1 MEELI
6 KATAWRMT
14 PPSAYG
20 SFHLSFF
27 LIGLLVSLGLAILLR
42 RTTDRQNKVV
52 LLVCGL
58 FLVLSEIYKHLFY
71 YYVVGE
77 GSYPWWIFPFQLCS
91 VPMYI
96 CLIAPFLKKGGV
108 QQALYNFMI
117 SYNFLGGFVA
127 FLEPSGLVHG
137 YWTLTLHAFT
147 WHMLL
152 VFIGLYLVM
161 SGRAGRR
168 ISDFKPVVLS
178 FVVMCAIAFCINL
191 ILWQVAKGDINMFY
205 VGPATSPIVVF
216 KDIAEKYG
224 WYVNTPIYMALMT
237 LGAFIFYAPFC
248 ALRRH
253 MDKKR
258 LTARPA

>member
-117 SYNFLGGFVA
+117 SYNFLGGLCGVFRTQR
-127 FLEPSGLVHG
+127 LGSR
-137 YWTLTLHAFT
+137 
-147 WHMLL
+147 LL
-152 VFIGLYLVM
+152 DADAARL
-161 SGRAGRR
+161 
-168 ISDFKPVVLS
+168 
-178 FVVMCAIAFCINL
+178 
-191 ILWQVAKGDINMFY
+191 
-205 VGPATSPIVVF
+205 
-216 KDIAEKYG
+216 
-224 WYVNTPIYMALMT
+224 YMA
-237 LGAFIFYAPFC
+237 YAAGVHR
-248 ALRRH
+248 ALSGNEWQSGQAH
-253 MDKKR
+253 FG
-258 LTARPA
+258 L